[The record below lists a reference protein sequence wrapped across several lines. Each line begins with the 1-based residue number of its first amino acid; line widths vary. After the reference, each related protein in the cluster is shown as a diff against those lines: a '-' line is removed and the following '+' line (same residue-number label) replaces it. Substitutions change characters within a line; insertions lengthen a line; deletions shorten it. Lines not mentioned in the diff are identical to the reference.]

1 MSRIHPSSENKSG
14 SHRGDHEDPLPVTV
28 CSSPKYV
35 TLTVWK
41 RSSMSFQGTDGFTVY
56 DHKGRLSFRV
66 DNYSRNSLVRN
77 SLSCSSLADNAGD
90 ALVLMD
96 GYGKPLLTLKPQI
109 FSIQN
114 QWNGCVYEEYNNGSS
129 KSDKRIFSIRKPSSS
144 MLVFG
149 RTRNQQAQCEAEV
162 FLNHPD
168 RKLSREPDYRIEGSF
183 WNRNCKIWNIA
194 SGEVAAKIMRKRT
207 STTALISGNTNT
219 NSTIM
224 LSEEVFS
231 LVVKQGFDPQM
242 IMAFVVILDRICF
255 KPFFTP
261 LMCS

>member
-1 MSRIHPSSENKSG
+1 
-14 SHRGDHEDPLPVTV
+14 
-28 CSSPKYV
+28 
-35 TLTVWK
+35 
-41 RSSMSFQGTDGFTVY
+41 
-56 DHKGRLSFRV
+56 
-66 DNYSRNSLVRN
+66 
-77 SLSCSSLADNAGD
+77 
-90 ALVLMD
+90 
-96 GYGKPLLTLKPQI
+96 
-109 FSIQN
+109 
-114 QWNGCVYEEYNNGSS
+114 
-129 KSDKRIFSIRKPSSS
+129 

-162 FLNHPD
+162 FLNHPE

-183 WNRNCKIWNIA
+183 WNRNCKIWSIA

>member
-1 MSRIHPSSENKSG
+1 MSRIHPSSSG
-14 SHRGDHEDPLPVTV
+14 SHRVQSEDPKHA
-28 CSSPKYV
+28 S

-56 DHKGRLSFRV
+56 DHNGSLAFRV
-66 DNYSRNSLVRN
+66 DNYSRNTTHGGF
-77 SLSCSSLADNAGD
+77 SCSSDNNAGP
-90 ALVLMD
+90 LVLMD

-114 QWNGCVYEEYNNGSS
+114 QWNGCAFEEYNNNGSS
-129 KSDKRIFSIRKPSSS
+129 KSEKRIFFMRKPSSS

-149 RTRNQQAQCEAEV
+149 RTQAQSCEAEV
-162 FLNHPD
+162 FLNHSE
-168 RKLSREPDYRIEGSF
+168 RKPSREPDYRIEGSF
-183 WNRNCKIWNIA
+183 WNRNCKIRSIA
-194 SGEVAAKIMRKRT
+194 TGEVAAKIMRKRT
-207 STTALISGNTNT
+207 SS

-242 IMAFVVILDRICF
+242 MMAFVVILDRICV